1 MSGATMA
8 LMGSPGMIVTLSIT
22 SDSASGVIN
31 NHTFADNTATA
42 EGGTGS
48 YAYFWTA
55 INQINGSWSFSL
67 PSNRVT
73 SPIVSSVASSTTA
86 TADLICT
93 VVDILAGTV
102 VASPPAPYSYTRL

>member
-1 MSGATMA
+1 MA
-8 LMGSPGMIVTLSIT
+8 HMDTPGMIVTLSIT

>member
-8 LMGSPGMIVTLSIT
+8 LMAAPGMTVKLNPT
-22 SDSASGVIN
+22 SDSASGALN

-42 EGGTGS
+42 EGGTGAYS
-48 YAYFWTA
+48 YSWTA
-55 INQINGSWSFSL
+55 INQVNGSWSFSL
-67 PSNRVT
+67 PSNQVT
-73 SPIVSSVASSTTA
+73 APIVSSVASSTTA

-93 VVDILAGTV
+93 AIDILAGTV